1 MRRPIV
7 VLGLAVTLVVASAL
21 TAYAQPADLVSGVV
35 TAVEQNG
42 AGELVSFS
50 IVDNRGA
57 VHEFEVSGETEFGLE
72 NQAGD
77 RWTASHADEPVEAAE
92 RLRDQQ
98 TRFVP
103 VTVRNEGG
111 LARRVVVAESGRLE
125 TNLGFLFAI
134 YMVTWAAFFA
144 YVFVMSRRQRDL
156 HRQIE
161 QLKGSAGRS
170 DGDSQP

>member
-1 MRRPIV
+1 MLV
-7 VLGLAVTLVVASAL
+7 ATLVAAGAVTAA
-21 TAYAQPADLVSGVV
+21 AQPADLVSGVI
-35 TAVEQNG
+35 TAVDQND
-42 AGELVSFS
+42 AGELLTFS
-50 IVDNRGA
+50 IVDNQGV
-57 VHEFEVSGETEFGLE
+57 VHQFEVSGNTEYGLE

-77 RWTASHADEPVEAAE
+77 RWTASHADEPVAAAE
-92 RLRDQQ
+92 RMRDQQ
-98 TRFVP
+98 RRFVP
-103 VTVRNEGG
+103 VTVRTEGG
-111 LARRVVVAESGRLE
+111 LARSVVVSESGRLE

-161 QLKGSAGRS
+161 QLKGLAGRS

>member
-1 MRRPIV
+1 MRRP
-7 VLGLAVTLVVASAL
+7 LVVIGLVVIFAAASVATASAQS
-21 TAYAQPADLVSGVV
+21 AELVSGVI
-35 TAVEQNG
+35 TAVEQND

-50 IVDNRGA
+50 IVDNEGG
-57 VHEFEVSGETEFGLE
+57 VHQFGVSGTTEYGLE

-92 RLRDQQ
+92 RLQDQQ
-98 TRFVP
+98 RRFVP
-103 VTVRNEGG
+103 VTVRSEGG
-111 LARRVVVAESGRLE
+111 VAASVVVSESGRLE

-161 QLKGSAGRS
+161 QMKELAGRNR
-170 DGDSQP
+170 GGT

>member
-1 MRRPIV
+1 MRRPVICLALV
-7 VLGLAVTLVVASAL
+7 ATLVAAGAVTAA
-21 TAYAQPADLVSGVV
+21 AQSTSLISGVI
-35 TAVEQNG
+35 TAVEQDD

-50 IVDNRGA
+50 IVDNEGG
-57 VHEFEVSGETEFGLE
+57 VHQFGVSGNTEYGLE

-77 RWTASHADEPVEAAE
+77 RWTATHEDGPVEAAQ

-98 TRFVP
+98 SRFIP
-103 VTVRNEGG
+103 VTVRGEGG
-111 LARRVVVAESGRLE
+111 LARTVVVTESGRLE

-144 YVFVMSRRQRDL
+144 YVFIVARRQRDL

-161 QLKGSAGRS
+161 QLKELAGRS
-170 DGDSQP
+170 NGDT

>member
-1 MRRPIV
+1 MRRLFV
-7 VLGLAVTLVVASAL
+7 VLGLAATLVAAGTV
-21 TAYAQPADLVSGVV
+21 TAAAQSADLVSGVI
-35 TAVEQNG
+35 TAVEQND

-50 IVDNRGA
+50 IVDNEGG
-57 VHEFEVSGETEFGLE
+57 VHQFGVSGTTEYGLE

-77 RWTASHADEPVEAAE
+77 RWTASHADGPVESAE

-98 TRFVP
+98 RRFVP
-103 VTVRNEGG
+103 VTVRSEGG
-111 LARRVVVAESGRLE
+111 IATSVVVSESGRLE

-161 QLKGSAGRS
+161 QMKELAGRS
-170 DGDSQP
+170 NGDA